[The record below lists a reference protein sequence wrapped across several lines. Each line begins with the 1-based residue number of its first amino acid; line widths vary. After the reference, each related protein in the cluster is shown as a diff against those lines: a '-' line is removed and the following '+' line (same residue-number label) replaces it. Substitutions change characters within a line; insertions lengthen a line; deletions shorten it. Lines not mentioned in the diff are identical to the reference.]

1 MKSKLLGSILLVA
14 GSSIGGGMLAMPI
27 TSAGV
32 GFIGISLLL
41 ITIWFAMCY
50 TALLMVQ
57 VYRYNTPD
65 DGFDTLTKKYL
76 GSVGNNTAGISL
88 LFLIY
93 ALTAAYISGGGSLLT
108 AQLHQ
113 WLSPDLDSRW
123 GALLFTLIFGG
134 VVAISTQWVDWF
146 SRILFLIK
154 IVFLLLLLVIL
165 LPYVRQGNLLQLPLE
180 QGLIFTAIPV
190 VFTSFGFHG
199 SIPSIV
205 KYLNGDERKLQQA
218 FVFGSLLPL
227 FIYLLWQFVVLGSFD
242 QSTFMGLLQHN
253 MGLEG
258 LIVSIREMS
267 QTPLIRD
274 AFNIFAATALG
285 TSFLGVSLG
294 LFDYF
299 MDWTRSKKNLNNRF
313 TVSLLTFVP
322 PLIFVLFYP
331 QGFILALGYAAIAGV
346 VLALL
351 IPTFL
356 FVKAMQYHQVK
367 IPVWQYAILGFL
379 VVLAVVII
387 GSQLWVALF

>member
-1 MKSKLLGSILLVA
+1 MKNKLLGSILLVA

-32 GFIGISLLL
+32 GFIGISILLVV
-41 ITIWFAMCY
+41 IWFTMCY
-50 TALLMVQ
+50 TALLMVT
-57 VYRYNTPD
+57 VYRFNSPS

-76 GSVGNNTAGISL
+76 GIFGNNLAGISL

-93 ALTAAYISGGGSLLT
+93 ALTAAYISGGGSILNS
-108 AQLHQ
+108 QLQ
-113 WLSPDLDSRW
+113 RWFVEEIDPRW
-123 GALLFTLIFGG
+123 GALLFTLLFGG
-134 VVAISTQWVDWF
+134 IVSISTRWVDLF
-146 SRILFLIK
+146 SRVLFIIKILFLI
-154 IVFLLLLLVIL
+154 LLLAIL
-165 LPYVRQGNLLQLPLE
+165 FPFVSEANLLQLPLE

-205 KYLNGDERKLQQA
+205 KYLNGDEKKLKQA
-218 FVFGSLLPL
+218 FIWGSFLPL
-227 FIYLLWQFVVLGSFD
+227 IIYLLWQFVVLGSFD
-242 QSTFMGLLQHN
+242 QLTFMGLLKSSS
-253 MGLEG
+253 GLEG
-258 LIVSIREMS
+258 LIISIREMA

-274 AFNIFAATALG
+274 AFNVFAATALG
-285 TSFLGVSLG
+285 TSFLGVSIG

-299 MDWTRSKKNLNNRF
+299 MDWTRNKKQLHHRF
-313 TVSLLTFVP
+313 IVSLLTFSP

-346 VLALL
+346 ILALL

-356 FVKAMQYHQVK
+356 FIKAMQHHQIR
-367 IPVWQYAILGFL
+367 IPIWQYFILGFI

-387 GSQLWVALF
+387 GCQLWVALS

>member
-1 MKSKLLGSILLVA
+1 MKNKILGSILLVA

-32 GFIGISLLL
+32 GFLGISILL
-41 ITIWFAMCY
+41 IVIWFAMCY
-50 TALLMVQ
+50 TALLMVK
-57 VYRYNTPD
+57 VYRFNSPS

-76 GSVGNNTAGISL
+76 GAFGNNLAGISL

-93 ALTAAYISGGGSLLT
+93 ALTAAYISGGGSILT
-108 AQLHQ
+108 SQMQ
-113 WLSPDLDSRW
+113 RWFVQEIDPRW
-123 GALLFTLIFGG
+123 GAIVFTILFGG
-134 VVAISTQWVDWF
+134 IVSISTRWVDLF
-146 SRILFLIK
+146 SRALFIVKILFLI
-154 IVFLLLLLVIL
+154 LLLVIL
-165 LPYVRQGNLLQLPLE
+165 FPFVSEANLLQLPLE

-205 KYLNGDERKLQQA
+205 KYLDGDEKKLNQA
-218 FVFGSLLPL
+218 FVWGSLLPL
-227 FIYLLWQFVVLGSFD
+227 IIYLLWQFVVLGSFD
-242 QSTFMGLLQHN
+242 QLTFMGLLKSSS
-253 MGLEG
+253 GLEG
-258 LIVSIREMS
+258 LIISIREMA

-285 TSFLGVSLG
+285 TSFLGVSIG

-299 MDWTRSKKNLNNRF
+299 MDWTRNKKQLHRRSI
-313 TVSLLTFVP
+313 VSLLTFMP

-346 VLALL
+346 ILALL

-356 FVKAMQYHQVK
+356 FFKAMRYHQIR
-367 IPVWQYAILGFL
+367 IPFWQYSILGFIL
-379 VVLAVVII
+379 ILSVVII
-387 GSQLWVALF
+387 GSQFWVALF

>member
-1 MKSKLLGSILLVA
+1 MKNKLLGSILLVA

-32 GFIGISLLL
+32 GFIGISILLVV
-41 ITIWFAMCY
+41 IWFTMCY
-50 TALLMVQ
+50 TALLMVT
-57 VYRYNTPD
+57 VYRFNSPS

-76 GSVGNNTAGISL
+76 GIFGNNLAGISL

-93 ALTAAYISGGGSLLT
+93 ALTAAYISGGGSILNS
-108 AQLHQ
+108 QLQ
-113 WLSPDLDSRW
+113 RWFVEEIDPRW
-123 GALLFTLIFGG
+123 GALLFTILFGG
-134 VVAISTQWVDWF
+134 IVSISTRWVDLF
-146 SRILFLIK
+146 SRVLFIIKILFLI
-154 IVFLLLLLVIL
+154 LLLAIL
-165 LPYVRQGNLLQLPLE
+165 FPFVSEANLLQLPLE

-205 KYLNGDERKLQQA
+205 KYLNGDEKKLKQA
-218 FVFGSLLPL
+218 FIWGSFLPL
-227 FIYLLWQFVVLGSFD
+227 IIYLLWQFVVLGSFD
-242 QSTFMGLLQHN
+242 QLTFMGLLKSSS
-253 MGLEG
+253 GLEG
-258 LIVSIREMS
+258 LIISIREMA

-274 AFNIFAATALG
+274 AFNVFAATALG
-285 TSFLGVSLG
+285 TSFLGVSIG

-299 MDWTRSKKNLNNRF
+299 MDWTRNKKQLHHRF
-313 TVSLLTFVP
+313 IVSLLTFSP

-346 VLALL
+346 ILALL

-356 FVKAMQYHQVK
+356 FIKAMQHHQIR
-367 IPVWQYAILGFL
+367 IPIWQYFILGFI

-387 GSQLWVALF
+387 GCQLWVALS

>member
-1 MKSKLLGSILLVA
+1 MKNKVLGSILLVA

-32 GFIGISLLL
+32 GFIGISILLVV
-41 ITIWFAMCY
+41 IWFTMCY
-50 TALLMVQ
+50 TALLMVT
-57 VYRYNTPD
+57 VYRFNSPS

-76 GSVGNNTAGISL
+76 GVFGNNLAGISL

-93 ALTAAYISGGGSLLT
+93 ALTAAYISGGGSILT
-108 AQLHQ
+108 SQLQ
-113 WLSPDLDSRW
+113 RWFVPEIDPRW
-123 GALLFTLIFGG
+123 GALLFTILFGG
-134 VVAISTQWVDWF
+134 IVSISTRWVDLF
-146 SRILFLIK
+146 SRALFIIKILFLI
-154 IVFLLLLLVIL
+154 LLLAIL
-165 LPYVRQGNLLQLPLE
+165 FPFVSEANLLQLPLE

-205 KYLNGDERKLQQA
+205 KYLNGDEKKLKQA
-218 FVFGSLLPL
+218 FIWGSFLPL
-227 FIYLLWQFVVLGSFD
+227 IIYLLWQFVVLGSFD
-242 QSTFMGLLQHN
+242 QLTFMGLLKSSS
-253 MGLEG
+253 GLEG
-258 LIVSIREMS
+258 LIISIREMA

-274 AFNIFAATALG
+274 AFNVFAATALG
-285 TSFLGVSLG
+285 TSFLGVSIG

-299 MDWTRSKKNLNNRF
+299 MDWTRNKKQLHHRF
-313 TVSLLTFVP
+313 IVSLLTFSP

-346 VLALL
+346 ILALL

-356 FVKAMQYHQVK
+356 FIKAMQHHQIR
-367 IPVWQYAILGFL
+367 IPIWQYFILGFI

-387 GSQLWVALF
+387 GCQLWVALF

>member
-1 MKSKLLGSILLVA
+1 MKNRLLGSILLVA

-32 GFIGISLLL
+32 GFMGISVLLVL
-41 ITIWFAMCY
+41 IWFAMCY

-57 VYRYNTPD
+57 VYRYNSPN

-76 GSVGNNTAGISL
+76 GAFGNNTAGFSL

-93 ALTAAYISGGGSLLT
+93 ALTAAYISGGGSILND
-108 AQLHQ
+108 QLQ
-113 WLSPDLDSRW
+113 RWFDAPIDSRW
-123 GALLFTLIFGG
+123 GAVLFTIVFGG
-134 VVAISTQWVDWF
+134 IVTMSTRWVDLF
-146 SRILFLIK
+146 SRMLFLVKIAFLILLLIILF
-154 IVFLLLLLVIL
+154 
-165 LPYVRQGNLLQLPLE
+165 PYVQQGNLLQLPIE
-180 QGLIFTAIPV
+180 KGLIFTAIPV

-205 KYLNGDERKLQQA
+205 KYLNGDEQKLNKA
-218 FVFGSLLPL
+218 FVLGSLIPL
-227 FIYLLWQFVVLGSFD
+227 VIYLFWQFVVLGSFD
-242 QSTFMGLLQHN
+242 QSTFMGLLQNHL
-253 MGLEG
+253 GLEG
-258 LIVSIREMS
+258 LIISIREMA

-274 AFNIFAATALG
+274 AFNIFAAAALG
-285 TSFLGVSLG
+285 TSFLGVSIG

-299 MDWTRSKKNLNNRF
+299 MDWTKQKKGLHHRSI
-313 TVSLLTFVP
+313 VGLLTFIP

-356 FVKAMQYHQVK
+356 FVKAMHFHEIK
-367 IPVWQYAILGFL
+367 IPIWQYAILVFIL
-379 VVLAVVII
+379 ILSVII
-387 GSQLWVALF
+387 ICSQLWIALS